1 MEEVIIGDLMTHSY
15 NDFSCHWQ
23 LILGASLLERRA
35 ATGDIH
41 VFSSSTT
48 RAPKVVFIIAP
59 LKALADQH
67 AASAKE
73 YEWEPNKASI
83 QIQVPSRSVRLRLK
97 SL

>member
-1 MEEVIIGDLMTHSY
+1 MIFLVTGNSFLVPACSSD
-15 NDFSCHWQ
+15 
-23 LILGASLLERRA
+23 ALLPETFTFFLPLLREP
-35 ATGDIH
+35 
-41 VFSSSTT
+41 
-48 RAPKVVFIIAP
+48 PKVVFIIAP

-73 YEWEPNKASI
+73 YEWEPNKASV